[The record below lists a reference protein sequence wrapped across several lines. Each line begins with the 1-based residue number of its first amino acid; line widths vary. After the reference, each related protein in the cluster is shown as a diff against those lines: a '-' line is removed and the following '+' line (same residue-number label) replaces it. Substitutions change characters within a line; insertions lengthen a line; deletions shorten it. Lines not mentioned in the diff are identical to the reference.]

1 MVPQIIQKG
10 CLMSVFLARSYGATF
25 ILVLSTQGALADL
38 SAQDVWDDWKSYLS
52 GTGYDV
58 NGTENLSGGT
68 LTVSDV
74 SMMVPI
80 PEEDAT
86 VGMKLPEIQFVEN
99 GDGTV
104 NVLFPAEFPITF
116 NFAGGGD
123 EASGEMIYSHDG
135 SAMLV
140 SGDAANMTYDYA
152 SPLVELA
159 LGKVMAD
166 GEEMPEGMVKATISL
181 TDVVTKTNMTVGDI
195 RRYDQN
201 MTIASLNYDF
211 GAKEPGG
218 TDGGSATGS
227 LQGLSFGGTS
237 SIPMGLDFVDF
248 TAMLASGFAFDGA
261 FTYTGGS
268 ASMSGVDGSE
278 TFGLETSSGGG
289 KIAVAMGNGN
299 LSYDLSQLQTQV
311 DVNTSQLPFPIS
323 LSFAEYGAKLA
334 IPIAKSDSEQDF
346 SLGLTLRD
354 FAVPE
359 MLWGMVDP
367 TGVLPHEPAT
377 VVLELDGKGK
387 LLFDLFDPEAIDA
400 VDMGEQEPGELNAL
414 TIRQLQ
420 VSAAGAKLTGNGDFT
435 FNNEDLVSFD
445 GLPAPTGSASLK
457 LVGANGLM
465 DKLISMGL
473 MSDGDAMG
481 ARMMMGMLA
490 VPGEGEDTLDSKL
503 EITDDGQILANGQRI
518 K

>member
-1 MVPQIIQKG
+1 
-10 CLMSVFLARSYGATF
+10 MSVFLARGCGAAF
-25 ILVLSTQGALADL
+25 VFVL
-38 SAQDVWDDWKSYLS
+38 SAQGAMANLSAQEVWDDWKSYLS
-52 GTGYDV
+52 GTGYEV
-58 NGTENLSGGT
+58 GGAENLSGGT
-68 LTVSDV
+68 LTVSDI
-74 SMMVPI
+74 SMKMAI

-86 VGMKLPEIQFVEN
+86 IGMRLPEIQFAEN

-104 NVLFPAEFPITF
+104 NVMFPKEFPITVSF
-116 NFAGGGD
+116 SGDGD
-123 EASGEMIYSHDG
+123 EGTGELIYTHDG
-135 SAMLV
+135 SPMLV
-140 SGDAANMTYDYA
+140 SGDASNMTYDYA
-152 SPLVELA
+152 SPLVQIA

-166 GEEMPEGMVKATISL
+166 GEAMPEGMVKATISL
-181 TDVVTKTNMTVGDI
+181 TDVVTKTSMTVGDV
-195 RRYDQN
+195 RSYDQN
-201 MTIASLNYDF
+201 MTAAALNYDF

-218 TDGGSATGS
+218 TDGGSAKGT

-237 SIPMGLDFVDF
+237 SIPMGLDFADI

-261 FTYTGGS
+261 FAYTAGN
-268 ASMSGVDGSE
+268 ASMSGVDGSD
-278 TFGLETSSGGG
+278 TFGLETSSEGG
-289 KIAVAMGNGN
+289 KIAMAMGNGQ
-299 LSYDLSQLQTQV
+299 LSYDLSQMATAINV
-311 DVNTSQLPFPIS
+311 TSSDLPFPVS
-323 LSFAEYGAKLA
+323 LSLAEYGAKLA
-334 IPIAKSDSEQDF
+334 MPISKSDTEQDF

-354 FAVPE
+354 FAVPD

-367 TGVLPHEPAT
+367 TGVLPHDPAT
-377 VVLELDGKGK
+377 VVVDLSGKGK

-414 TIRQLQ
+414 TIKQIQ

-481 ARMMMGMLA
+481 ARMMIGMLA

-503 EITDDGQILANGQRI
+503 EITGDGQVLANGQRI